1 MTAQTGTHP
10 MIGAVLSAR
19 YRLLRLLGE
28 GGMGAV
34 FEAQDLQGQSRYA
47 VKVLHPE
54 YAKND
59 HVLARFYAEGEATAR
74 LVHPNIA
81 RCFGYA
87 QAEDRSPYIIMELLD
102 GASLTAY
109 LKPGL
114 AYDAQYAVPILRG
127 LLGALAEA
135 HRQGVVHRDI
145 KPDNVFLVRNPAGPP
160 IVKVLDF
167 GIAKVMDSAG
177 GMMSKT
183 RTGMLLGTPAYMSP
197 EQIRNAKTVD
207 ARADLWSAGVILYE
221 LLTGRE
227 AFTAPTE
234 MAKLTAILTGSPV
247 PIDQGRPHLAAWRPF
262 FATALAREP
271 EQRFA
276 SAVEME
282 RVMTS
287 TDHAARTLGNPATAP
302 ASTTD
307 MSPELPKGI
316 SAHGPAAMPQVQ
328 VQVVAPPA
336 PAPFPPARPPSDSTL
351 KAGEMPMLAGPGMRV
366 PLWAVFIIALLCLG
380 IGFAAGFVVSRL

>member
-1 MTAQTGTHP
+1 MSVPVGTHP
-10 MIGAVLSAR
+10 MVGAVLSAR

-34 FEAQDLQGQSRYA
+34 FEAQDLQGQGRYA
-47 VKVLHPE
+47 IKVLHPE
-54 YAKND
+54 YAKNE
-59 HVLARFYAEGEATAR
+59 HVLARFYAEGEATSR

-102 GASLTAY
+102 GSTLTSY

-127 LLGALAEA
+127 LLSALAEA
-135 HRQGVVHRDI
+135 HRQGIVHRDI

-160 IVKVLDF
+160 VVKVLDF

-197 EQIRNAKTVD
+197 EQVRNAKAVD
-207 ARADLWSAGVILYE
+207 ARADLWSAAVILYE

-227 AFTAPTE
+227 AFAAATE
-234 MAKLTAILTGSPV
+234 LAKLTMILTGTPV
-247 PIDQGRPHLAAWRPF
+247 PIDQGRQHLGAWRPF
-262 FATALAREP
+262 FATALSREP
-271 EQRFA
+271 EQRFP
-276 SAVEME
+276 SAAEME
-282 RVMTS
+282 RAMTT
-287 TDHAARTLGNPATAP
+287 TDHAARASGAAPSQP

-316 SAHGPAAMPQVQ
+316 SAHAPAMPPQ
-328 VQVVAPPA
+328 VQVVAPAQVPVN
-336 PAPFPPARPPSDSTL
+336 PSARPPSDSTL
-351 KAGEMPMLAGPGMRV
+351 KAGEIPMLAGPSVRV
-366 PLWAVFIIALLCLG
+366 PLWVVIVVALLCLG
-380 IGFAAGFVVSRL
+380 VGFGAGFIAGRV

>member
-1 MTAQTGTHP
+1 MSVSVGAHP
-10 MIGAVLSAR
+10 MVGAVLSAR
-19 YRLLRLLGE
+19 YRLLGLLGE

-34 FEAQDLQGQSRYA
+34 FEAQDLQGHGRYA
-47 VKVLHPE
+47 IKVLHPE
-54 YAKND
+54 YAKNE

-102 GASLTAY
+102 GSSLTSY

-114 AYDAQYAVPILRG
+114 AYDAQYAVPIVRG

-135 HRQGVVHRDI
+135 HRQGIIHRDI
-145 KPDNVFLVRNPAGPP
+145 KPDNVYLVRNPSGPP

-197 EQIRNAKTVD
+197 EQIRDAKTVD
-207 ARADLWSAGVILYE
+207 ARADLWSAGIILYE

-227 AFTAPTE
+227 AFAAPTE
-234 MAKLTAILTGSPV
+234 LAKLTAILSGSPL
-247 PIDQGRPHLAAWRPF
+247 PIDQGKPQLSPWRGF
-262 FATALAREP
+262 FAKALAREP
-271 EQRFA
+271 DARFSTA
-276 SAVEME
+276 AEME
-282 RVMTS
+282 AAMTS
-287 TDHAARTLGNPATAP
+287 TDHAARASGAPVTAP

-316 SAHGPAAMPQVQ
+316 ASHVTAPPQVQ
-328 VQVVAPPA
+328 VQVIAPPSA
-336 PAPFPPARPPSDSTL
+336 PARELPGPTSDGTL
-351 KAGEMPMLAGPGMRV
+351 KAGEMPMLAAPGTQV
-366 PLWAVFIIALLCLG
+366 ALWVLFVVALLSLG
-380 IGFAAGFVVSRL
+380 AGFAVGFVVAKL

>member
-1 MTAQTGTHP
+1 

-34 FEAQDLQGQSRYA
+34 FEAQDLQGQGRYA
-47 VKVLHPE
+47 IKVLHPE
-54 YAKND
+54 YAKNE
-59 HVLARFYAEGEATAR
+59 HVLARFYAEGEATSR

-102 GASLTAY
+102 GSTLTSY

-127 LLGALAEA
+127 LLSALAEA
-135 HRQGVVHRDI
+135 HRQGIVHRDI

-160 IVKVLDF
+160 VVKVLDF

-183 RTGMLLGTPAYMSP
+183 RTGMLLGTPSYMSP
-197 EQIRNAKTVD
+197 EQVRNAKAVD
-207 ARADLWSAGVILYE
+207 PRADLWSAAVILYE

-227 AFTAPTE
+227 AFAAPTE
-234 MAKLTAILTGSPV
+234 LAKLTMILTGTPV
-247 PIDQGRPHLAAWRPF
+247 PI
-262 FATALAREP
+262 E
-271 EQRFA
+271 
-276 SAVEME
+276 S
-282 RVMTS
+282 
-287 TDHAARTLGNPATAP
+287 
-302 ASTTD
+302 
-307 MSPELPKGI
+307 
-316 SAHGPAAMPQVQ
+316 GPAAPCGLAGLLRHCLVTRARAALPIGGRDGAGDDHDRSRRAS
-328 VQVVAPPA
+328 VGRIAFAATCFDDRHVAGA
-336 PAPFPPARPPSDSTL
+336 SQGDFGTCPARC
-351 KAGEMPMLAGPGMRV
+351 RRRCR
-366 PLWAVFIIALLCLG
+366 W
-380 IGFAAGFVVSRL
+380 SRRRRYRSIRRGGHRRTARSRQARCPCSPARACAWRCGS

>member
-1 MTAQTGTHP
+1 MV
-10 MIGAVLSAR
+10 GAVLNAR
-19 YRLLRLLGE
+19 YRLLRLIGE

-54 YAKND
+54 YAKNE
-59 HVLARFYAEGEATAR
+59 HVLQRFYAEGEATSR

-102 GASLTAY
+102 GASLTSY

-135 HRQGVVHRDI
+135 HRQGLVHRDI
-145 KPDNVFLVRNPAGPP
+145 KPDNVFLVRNPSGPP

-167 GIAKVMDSAG
+167 GIAKIMDSAG

-183 RTGMLLGTPAYMSP
+183 KTGMLLGTPAYMSP
-197 EQIRNAKTVD
+197 EQIRNAKAVD
-207 ARADLWSAGVILYE
+207 VRADLWSAGVILYE

-227 AFTAPTE
+227 AFVAPTE
-234 MAKLTAILTGSPV
+234 LAKLTMILTGAPV
-247 PIDQGRPHLAAWRPF
+247 PVDQGRPHLGAWRAF
-262 FATALAREP
+262 FASALAREP
-271 EQRFA
+271 ENRFP
-276 SAVEME
+276 SAAEME
-282 RVMTS
+282 RAMTS
-287 TDHAARTLGNPATAP
+287 TDHAARTSGAPITAP

-316 SAHGPAAMPQVQ
+316 SVQGPIAAPQVHI
-328 VQVVAPPA
+328 VAPMPA
-336 PAPFPPARPPSDSTL
+336 PVMPARPPSDSTL
-351 KAGEMPMLAGPGMRV
+351 KAGELPMLEAPGIRV
-366 PLWAVFIIALLCLG
+366 ALWVLFVVAFLCLG
-380 IGFAAGFVVSRL
+380 LGFAAGFIAAKL

>member
-1 MTAQTGTHP
+1 
-10 MIGAVLSAR
+10 
-19 YRLLRLLGE
+19 
-28 GGMGAV
+28 MGAV

-47 VKVLHPE
+47 IKVLHPE
-54 YAKND
+54 YAKNE
-59 HVLARFYAEGEATAR
+59 HVLSRFYAEGEAMAR

-102 GASLTAY
+102 GSTLTSY

-127 LLGALAEA
+127 LLSALVEA

-183 RTGMLLGTPAYMSP
+183 RTGMLLGTPSYMSP
-197 EQIRNAKTVD
+197 EQIRNAKAVD
-207 ARADLWSAGVILYE
+207 ARADLWSAAVILYE

-227 AFTAPTE
+227 AFVAPTE
-234 MAKLTAILTGSPV
+234 LAKLTMILTGAPV
-247 PIDQGRPHLAAWRPF
+247 PIDHGRPHLGAWRAF
-262 FATALAREP
+262 FVTALAQDP
-271 EQRFA
+271 QNRFP
-276 SAVEME
+276 SATEME
-282 RVMTS
+282 RAMTT
-287 TDHAARTLGNPATAP
+287 TDHVARASGSSVTAP

-307 MSPELPKGI
+307 MSPELPKGM
-316 SAHGPAAMPQVQ
+316 SAHTGPMPPQVQ
-328 VQVVAPPA
+328 VLTPVPPA
-336 PAPFPPARPPSDSTL
+336 PGPSVRPPSDSTL
-351 KAGEMPMLAGPGMRV
+351 KAGEMPMLAGPGVRV
-366 PLWAVFIIALLCLG
+366 AVWVLIVVGLLCLG
-380 IGFAAGFVVSRL
+380 VGFGAGLIVGRL